1 MVLYLDV
8 IIFKEFIMDFI
19 LIIVTKTVLKKSTKN
34 TNIIIAC
41 ALGVIETII
50 DILMNINVVVRLIL
64 KLITSILIIKV
75 VFNSKNIKEILKE
88 LATFYIVSFIFAGI
102 ATSIMFSQSLNKVL
116 QNGVIFGKYSNFLI
130 IVSVIIGT
138 ILIVITFKLI
148 SKNIRKDNMVCDVE
162 IGILNNIIK
171 VKVLID
177 TGNLLKEPITGKP
190 VVIIEKRKLN
200 YILEDLKDSI
210 KIYVIPYKTLG
221 NEEKV
226 LFGIKPEYI
235 RLREEN
241 NYYSD
246 DVIIGLYDGKISQND
261 SYFGLIGIDLFE
273 KE

>member
-1 MVLYLDV
+1 MVLYLDL

-41 ALGVIETII
+41 IIGVIETII
-50 DILMNINVVVRLIL
+50 DILMNINVVIRLVL
-64 KLITSILIIKV
+64 KLITSILIVK
-75 VFNSKNIKEILKE
+75 FAFKSKTLKEILKE
-88 LATFYIVSFIFAGI
+88 LACFYIVSFIFAGI
-102 ATSIMFSQSLNKVL
+102 ATSIMFSESLNNILK
-116 QNGVIFGKYSNFLI
+116 QGIIFGKYSDFLI
-130 IVSVIIGT
+130 IVSIIVGT
-138 ILIVITFKLI
+138 ILITITFKLI
-148 SKNIRKDNMVCDVE
+148 TKNIRKDNMICNVE
-162 IGILNNIIK
+162 IGILKSIIK
-171 VKVLID
+171 LKVLLD

-200 YILEDLKDSI
+200 HILEDLKDSI

-226 LFGIKPEYI
+226 LFGIKPEFI
-235 RLREEN
+235 RLEEKN

>member
-41 ALGVIETII
+41 ELGVIETII

-75 VFNSKNIKEILKE
+75 AFNSKKIKEILKE

-102 ATSIMFSQSLNKVL
+102 ATSIMFSQSLNKIL
-116 QNGVIFGKYSNFLI
+116 KHGIILGKYSNFLI
-130 IVSVIIGT
+130 ILSVIIGT
-138 ILIVITFKLI
+138 ILIIITFKLV

-162 IGILNNIIK
+162 IGILDNIIK
-171 VKVLID
+171 IKVLID

-200 YILEDLKDSI
+200 YILENLKDNI

>member
-1 MVLYLDV
+1 MVLYLDL

-41 ALGVIETII
+41 IIGVIETIT
-50 DILMNINVVVRLIL
+50 DILMNINVVIRLAL

-75 VFNSKNIKEILKE
+75 AFKSKTLKEMLKE
-88 LATFYIVSFIFAGI
+88 LACFYIVSFIFAGI
-102 ATSIMFSQSLNKVL
+102 ATSIMFSESLNNILK
-116 QNGVIFGKYSNFLI
+116 QGIIFGKYSDFLI
-130 IVSVIIGT
+130 IVSIIVGT
-138 ILIVITFKLI
+138 ILITVTFKLI
-148 SKNIRKDNMVCDVE
+148 TKNIRKDNMICNVE
-162 IGILNNIIK
+162 IGILKNIIK
-171 VKVLID
+171 LKVLLD

-200 YILEDLKDSI
+200 HILEDLKDSI

-226 LFGIKPEYI
+226 LFGIKPEFI
-235 RLREEN
+235 RLEEKN